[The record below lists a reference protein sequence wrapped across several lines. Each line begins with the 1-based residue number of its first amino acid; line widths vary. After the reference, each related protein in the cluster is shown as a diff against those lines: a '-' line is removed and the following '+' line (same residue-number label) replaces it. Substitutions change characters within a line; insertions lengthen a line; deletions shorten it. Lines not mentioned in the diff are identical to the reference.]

1 MKNVKFF
8 LMSWLCIHVCLFF
21 PLQSQAEEQIEPD
34 QKINEVNVQEEN
46 KESQE
51 PPEQV
56 ETKQDEEKQKEEKQ
70 KEEKQKEAEQQE
82 VANKQLSERK
92 IETEQGIITINK
104 PELKVGEEVRIAVEP
119 NGKNIQSMKGIL
131 QLQKTGEQ
139 YAQER
144 MLSFEYDEETKSW
157 VANYKAGDF
166 DLQGD
171 WNLQLVQSYK
181 ENEKEEL
188 VKNEVKVPLIRIK
201 NETPTIDKELPKLQ
215 KVTIDE
221 VKENLVE
228 RKQGDSIHLRVKA
241 SDIESVVKEVRVT
254 LKGKENKELS
264 FLLDYN
270 KHDMDWQK
278 VFEITEALPAGPY
291 ELLVEIIDAAGNKL
305 VEESEYTISVLV
317 PKNEDDKKIEEKE
330 KEEKL
335 DNKLENE
342 LEDKK
347 ENELEDKKENEKQE
361 DSKVKN
367 PLPEENLPVVQIP
380 KQDEIV
386 NKFIKEP
393 LKEKEEF
400 TYVIKEPF
408 EDNKEVHKGKDQKEK
423 NNKQVASKKK
433 EQKEEPKDKKEE
445 KGEQGVQASDVFTI
459 MSGLFVLFLV
469 LKSNKEWG

>member
-70 KEEKQKEAEQQE
+70 KEAEQQE

-92 IETEQGIITINK
+92 IETEQGIITVNK
-104 PELKVGEEVRIAVEP
+104 LELKVGEEVRIVVEP
-119 NGKNIQSMKGIL
+119 NRKNIQSMKGIL
-131 QLQKTGEQ
+131 QLQKNGEQ

-188 VKNEVKVPLIRIK
+188 IKNEVKVPLIRIK

-228 RKQGDSIHLRVKA
+228 RKQGDSIHIRVKA

-305 VEESEYTISVLV
+305 VEESEYTISVLA

-330 KEEKL
+330 KEKEEKL
-335 DNKLENE
+335 DNKL
-342 LEDKK
+342 

-408 EDNKEVHKGKDQKEK
+408 EDNKEVHKAKDQKEK

>member
-21 PLQSQAEEQIEPD
+21 PLQSQAEEQIESD

-51 PPEQV
+51 SSEQV
-56 ETKQDEEKQKEEKQ
+56 ETKQD
-70 KEEKQKEAEQQE
+70 EEKQKEAEQQE
-82 VANKQLSERK
+82 VANKQLNERK
-92 IETEQGIITINK
+92 IETEQGIITVNK

-131 QLQKTGEQ
+131 QLQKNGEQ

-144 MLSFEYDEETKSW
+144 ILSFEYDEETKSW
-157 VANYKAGDF
+157 VANYKAGNF

-181 ENEKEEL
+181 GNEKEEI

-228 RKQGDSIHLRVKA
+228 RKQGDSIHIRVKA

-291 ELLVEIIDAAGNKL
+291 ELLVEISDAAGNKL
-305 VEESEYTISVLV
+305 VEESEYTISVLA

-330 KEEKL
+330 KEDKL

-347 ENELEDKKENEKQE
+347 ENEKQE
-361 DSKVKN
+361 DLKIKN
-367 PLPEENLPVVQIP
+367 PLPEEKLPVVQIP
-380 KQDEIV
+380 KQDEKV

-408 EDNKEVHKGKDQKEK
+408 EDNKEVHKAKDQKEK
-423 NNKQVASKKK
+423 NNKQVVSKKK
-433 EQKEEPKDKKEE
+433 EQKEETKDKEEE

>member
-21 PLQSQAEEQIEPD
+21 PLQSQAEEQIESD

-51 PPEQV
+51 SSEQV
-56 ETKQDEEKQKEEKQ
+56 ETKQDEEKQKEAEQ
-70 KEEKQKEAEQQE
+70 QEVEQQE
-82 VANKQLSERK
+82 VANKQLNERK
-92 IETEQGIITINK
+92 IETEQGIITVNK
-104 PELKVGEEVRIAVEP
+104 PELKVGEEMRIAVEP

-131 QLQKTGEQ
+131 QLQKNGEQ

-144 MLSFEYDEETKSW
+144 ILSFEYDEETKSW

-181 ENEKEEL
+181 ENEKEEI

-228 RKQGDSIHLRVKA
+228 RKQGDSIHIRVKA

-305 VEESEYTISVLV
+305 VEESEYTISVLA
-317 PKNEDDKKIEEKE
+317 PKNEDDKKI
-330 KEEKL
+330 EEKL

-347 ENELEDKKENEKQE
+347 ENEKQE
-361 DSKVKN
+361 DLKIKN
-367 PLPEENLPVVQIP
+367 PLLEEKLPVVQIP
-380 KQDEIV
+380 KQDEKV

-408 EDNKEVHKGKDQKEK
+408 EDNKEVHKAKDQKEN
-423 NNKQVASKKK
+423 NNKQVVSKKK
-433 EQKEEPKDKKEE
+433 EQKEETKDKEEE

>member
-46 KESQE
+46 KESQKSS
-51 PPEQV
+51 EQV
-56 ETKQDEEKQKEEKQ
+56 ETKQDEEKQKEAEQ
-70 KEEKQKEAEQQE
+70 AEQEVEQEVEQQE
-82 VANKQLSERK
+82 VVNKQLNERK
-92 IETEQGIITINK
+92 IETEQGIITVNK

-131 QLQKTGEQ
+131 QLQKNGEQ

-144 MLSFEYDEETKSW
+144 ILSFEYDEETKSW

-181 ENEKEEL
+181 ENEKEEI

-228 RKQGDSIHLRVKA
+228 RKQGDSIHIRVKA

-305 VEESEYTISVLV
+305 VEESEYTISVLA

-330 KEEKL
+330 KEDKL

-347 ENELEDKKENEKQE
+347 ENEKQK
-361 DSKVKN
+361 DLKIKN
-367 PLPEENLPVVQIP
+367 LLPEEKLPVVQIP
-380 KQDEIV
+380 KQDEKV

-408 EDNKEVHKGKDQKEK
+408 EDNKEVHKAKDQKEK
-423 NNKQVASKKK
+423 NNKQVVSKKK
-433 EQKEEPKDKKEE
+433 EQKEETKDKEEE

>member
-1 MKNVKFF
+1 M
-8 LMSWLCIHVCLFF
+8 FF

-51 PPEQV
+51 SSEQV
-56 ETKQDEEKQKEEKQ
+56 ETKQDEEKQKE
-70 KEEKQKEAEQQE
+70 AEQQE
-82 VANKQLSERK
+82 VVNKQLSERK
-92 IETEQGIITINK
+92 IETEQGIITVNK
-104 PELKVGEEVRIAVEP
+104 PELKVGEEVRISVEP

-131 QLQKTGEQ
+131 QLQKNGEQ

-188 VKNEVKVPLIRIK
+188 IKNEVKVPLIRIK

-228 RKQGDSIHLRVKA
+228 RKQGDSIHIRVKA

-330 KEEKL
+330 DKL

-342 LEDKK
+342 LEEKK
-347 ENELEDKKENEKQE
+347 KNEKQE

-367 PLPEENLPVVQIP
+367 PVPEENLPVVQIL
-380 KQDEIV
+380 KRDEKV

-393 LKEKEEF
+393 LEEKEEF

-408 EDNKEVHKGKDQKEK
+408 EDNKEVHKAKDQKEK

>member
-56 ETKQDEEKQKEEKQ
+56 ETKQDEEKPKET
-70 KEEKQKEAEQQE
+70 EQQE
-82 VANKQLSERK
+82 VANKQLSEKK
-92 IETEQGIITINK
+92 IETEQGIITVNK

-131 QLQKTGEQ
+131 QLQKNGEQ

-188 VKNEVKVPLIRIK
+188 IKNEVKVPLIRIK

-228 RKQGDSIHLRVKA
+228 RKQGDSIHIRVKA

-305 VEESEYTISVLV
+305 VEESEYTISVLA
-317 PKNEDDKKIEEKE
+317 PKNEDDKKIEE

-347 ENELEDKKENEKQE
+347 ENELEDKKENEKQ
-361 DSKVKN
+361 
-367 PLPEENLPVVQIP
+367 
-380 KQDEIV
+380 
-386 NKFIKEP
+386 
-393 LKEKEEF
+393 
-400 TYVIKEPF
+400 
-408 EDNKEVHKGKDQKEK
+408 
-423 NNKQVASKKK
+423 
-433 EQKEEPKDKKEE
+433 
-445 KGEQGVQASDVFTI
+445 
-459 MSGLFVLFLV
+459 
-469 LKSNKEWG
+469 

>member
-1 MKNVKFF
+1 
-8 LMSWLCIHVCLFF
+8 MSWLCIHVCLFF
-21 PLQSQAEEQIEPD
+21 PLQSQAEEQIESD

-51 PPEQV
+51 SSEQV
-56 ETKQDEEKQKEEKQ
+56 ETKQDEEKQKE
-70 KEEKQKEAEQQE
+70 AEQQE
-82 VANKQLSERK
+82 VVNKQLNERK
-92 IETEQGIITINK
+92 IETEQGIITVNK

-119 NGKNIQSMKGIL
+119 NGKNIESMKGIL
-131 QLQKTGEQ
+131 QLQKNGEQ

-144 MLSFEYDEETKSW
+144 ILSFEYDEETKSW
-157 VANYKAGDF
+157 VANYKAEDF

-181 ENEKEEL
+181 ENEKEEI

-201 NETPTIDKELPKLQ
+201 NETPAIDKELPKLQ

-221 VKENLVE
+221 VKEDLVE
-228 RKQGDSIHLRVKA
+228 RKQGDSIHIRVKA

-270 KHDMDWQK
+270 KHDMDWEK

-305 VEESEYTISVLV
+305 VEESEYTISVLA
-317 PKNEDDKKIEEKE
+317 PKNEDDKKIEEKEKEKEKE

-347 ENELEDKKENEKQE
+347 ENEKQE
-361 DSKVKN
+361 DLKIKN
-367 PLPEENLPVVQIP
+367 PLLEEKLPVVQIP
-380 KQDEIV
+380 KQDEKV

-408 EDNKEVHKGKDQKEK
+408 EDNKEVHKAKDQKEK
-423 NNKQVASKKK
+423 SNKQVDVSKKK
-433 EQKEEPKDKKEE
+433 EQKEETKDKEEE

>member
-21 PLQSQAEEQIEPD
+21 PLQSQAEEQIESD

-51 PPEQV
+51 SSEQV
-56 ETKQDEEKQKEEKQ
+56 ETKQD
-70 KEEKQKEAEQQE
+70 EEKQKEAEQQE
-82 VANKQLSERK
+82 VANKQLNERK
-92 IETEQGIITINK
+92 IETEQGIITVNK

-131 QLQKTGEQ
+131 QLQKNGEQ

-144 MLSFEYDEETKSW
+144 ILSFEYDEETKSW
-157 VANYKAGDF
+157 VANYKAGNF

-181 ENEKEEL
+181 ENEKEEI

-228 RKQGDSIHLRVKA
+228 RKQGDSIHIRVKA

-278 VFEITEALPAGPY
+278 VFEITEALLAGPY
-291 ELLVEIIDAAGNKL
+291 ELLVEIRDAAGNKL
-305 VEESEYTISVLV
+305 VEESEYTISVLA

-330 KEEKL
+330 KEDKL

-347 ENELEDKKENEKQE
+347 ENEKQE
-361 DSKVKN
+361 DLKIKN
-367 PLPEENLPVVQIP
+367 PLPEEKLPVVQIP
-380 KQDEIV
+380 KQDEKV

-408 EDNKEVHKGKDQKEK
+408 EDNKEVHKAKDQKEK
-423 NNKQVASKKK
+423 SNKQVVSKKK
-433 EQKEEPKDKKEE
+433 EQKEETKDKEEE

>member
-51 PPEQV
+51 SSEQV
-56 ETKQDEEKQKEEKQ
+56 ETKQDEEKQKE
-70 KEEKQKEAEQQE
+70 AEQE
-82 VANKQLSERK
+82 VVVNKQLNERK
-92 IETEQGIITINK
+92 IETEQGIITVNK
-104 PELKVGEEVRIAVEP
+104 PELKVGEEMRIAVEP

-131 QLQKTGEQ
+131 QLQKNGEQ

-144 MLSFEYDEETKSW
+144 ILSFEYDEETKSW

-181 ENEKEEL
+181 ENEKEEI

-228 RKQGDSIHLRVKA
+228 RKQGDSIHIRVKA

-305 VEESEYTISVLV
+305 VEESEYTISVLA
-317 PKNEDDKKIEEKE
+317 PKNEDDKKIEEKEKE

-347 ENELEDKKENEKQE
+347 ENEKQE
-361 DSKVKN
+361 DLKIKN
-367 PLPEENLPVVQIP
+367 PLPEEKLPVVQIP
-380 KQDEIV
+380 KQDEKV

-408 EDNKEVHKGKDQKEK
+408 EDNKEVHKAKDQKEN
-423 NNKQVASKKK
+423 NNKQVVSKKK
-433 EQKEEPKDKKEE
+433 EQKEETKDKEEE

>member
-46 KESQE
+46 KESQKSS
-51 PPEQV
+51 EQV
-56 ETKQDEEKQKEEKQ
+56 ETKQDEEKQKE
-70 KEEKQKEAEQQE
+70 AEQQE
-82 VANKQLSERK
+82 VVNKQLNERK
-92 IETEQGIITINK
+92 IETEQGIITVNK

-131 QLQKTGEQ
+131 QLQKNGEQ

-144 MLSFEYDEETKSW
+144 ILSFEYDEETKSW

-181 ENEKEEL
+181 ENEKEEI

-228 RKQGDSIHLRVKA
+228 RKQGDSIHIRVKA

-291 ELLVEIIDAAGNKL
+291 ELLVEIVDAAGNKL
-305 VEESEYTISVLV
+305 VEKSEYIISILA

-330 KEEKL
+330 KEDKL

-347 ENELEDKKENEKQE
+347 ENEKQE
-361 DSKVKN
+361 DLKVKN
-367 PLPEENLPVVQIP
+367 PLPEEKLPVVQIP
-380 KQDEIV
+380 KQDEKV

-408 EDNKEVHKGKDQKEK
+408 EDNKEVHKAKDQKEK
-423 NNKQVASKKK
+423 NNKQVVSKKK
-433 EQKEEPKDKKEE
+433 EQKEETKDKEEE

>member
-21 PLQSQAEEQIEPD
+21 PLQSQAEEQIEPN

-56 ETKQDEEKQKEEKQ
+56 ETKQDEEKQKE
-70 KEEKQKEAEQQE
+70 AEQQE

-92 IETEQGIITINK
+92 IETEQGIITVNK
-104 PELKVGEEVRIAVEP
+104 LELKVGEEVRIAVEP

-131 QLQKTGEQ
+131 QLQKNGEQ

-188 VKNEVKVPLIRIK
+188 IKNEVKVPLIRIK

-228 RKQGDSIHLRVKA
+228 RKQGDSIQIRVKA

-305 VEESEYTISVLV
+305 VEESEYTISVLA

-330 KEEKL
+330 EKL
-335 DNKLENE
+335 DNKL
-342 LEDKK
+342 

-408 EDNKEVHKGKDQKEK
+408 EDNKEVHKAKDQKEK